1 MNMRHKPLRVTLTVA
16 AVLLAAAA
24 MAQPF
29 DSAQGKSRR
38 VQLDDLGRVVRV
50 SDPQI
55 SPDGKSIVVVM
66 SRANYDEN
74 RYDAELVLVDVAG
87 GKQRSLTQDRRG
99 IGQPRFSPSGDR
111 LAFVATVASA
121 AGQPARAQ
129 VFVMPMT
136 GGDARRI
143 TSAPKG
149 VQQYAWSPD
158 GRTIAYATE
167 DEAEK
172 KTGPERFN
180 DSFEIENDDVFIQLQ
195 RLPTHAWLVPAEGGE
210 AKRLTSGSWSLPIS
224 YPPGAP
230 ASPLAW
236 SPDGRS
242 IAVVRLATAH
252 SGDNDRATIQ
262 VVDVATGQMRG
273 VTGRERAETQA
284 TFSPDGSQIAYWH
297 PREGDSGSVNEIHV
311 APAAGGSGRSITRAL
326 DRNAARS
333 IWMPDG
339 KTLLVGANDNTRVS
353 LWLQPLD
360 GPARKLDLGTA
371 SPSSSFWVDVAV
383 GKDGAIA
390 FTATDP
396 MRPAELYYMASPTSA
411 PKRVTD
417 VNAEVA
423 SLALGK
429 TEVITWKSD
438 NFTHNGILTYPP
450 DFAPGRKYPL
460 VLVIHGGPRAA
471 SLETFG
477 MNPQIMAAKGWVV
490 FQPNYRGSDQI
501 GSAYQRAIVN
511 DAGAG
516 PGRDVMAGVEAVKQR
531 GFVDTT
537 RIAVSGWSYGGYMT
551 TWLIGNYTGWRVA
564 VAGAAVTDWMD
575 QYNLGDA
582 NVRRASAFG
591 GSPWTDPKRM
601 QAFMDQSPIAY
612 ASKIRTP
619 TLVMTNTQDYRVP
632 PTQSFKLYHALKD
645 NGVPT
650 KFIGYPIFGHN
661 ANDPVR
667 SRDVQRRWIGWIEQ
681 YFNEVTTSSSR

>member
-1 MNMRHKPLRVTLTVA
+1 MRQRMLRASLTVV

-24 MAQPF
+24 LAQP
-29 DSAQGKSRR
+29 RR
-38 VQLDDLGRVVRV
+38 IELDDLGRISRL

-55 SPDGKSIVVVM
+55 APDGKSIVVVM
-66 SRANYDEN
+66 SRADYDEN
-74 RYDAELVLVDVAG
+74 RYDANLLIVDVDSG
-87 GKQRSLTQDRRG
+87 SQRTLTEDRRG

-111 LAFVATVASA
+111 LAFLASVAPA
-121 AGQPARAQ
+121 AGQPALPQ
-129 VFVMPMT
+129 IFVMPMT
-136 GGDARRI
+136 GGDTRRI
-143 TSAPKG
+143 TNAPKG

-167 DEAEK
+167 DEAER

-180 DSFEIENDDVFIQLQ
+180 DSFEIENDDVFIQSQ
-195 RLPTHAWLVPAEGGE
+195 RLPTHAWVVPAAGGD
-210 AKRLTSGSWSLPIS
+210 ARRLTSGSWSLPIS

-236 SPDGRS
+236 APDGRS
-242 IAVVRLATAH
+242 IALVRLATAH
-252 SGDNDRATIQ
+252 SGDSDRATIQ
-262 VVDVATGQMRG
+262 ILDVATGQLRG
-273 VTGRERAETQA
+273 LTGRERHEGQP
-284 TFSPDGSQIAYWH
+284 TFSPDGSQVAYWQ
-297 PREGDSGSVNEIHV
+297 PRDGDTGSVNEIHM
-311 APAAGGSGRSITRAL
+311 APSAGGSGRSITRAL

-339 KTLLVGANDNTRVS
+339 KSLLVGANDNTRVS
-353 LWLQPLD
+353 LWLQPLE
-360 GPARKLDLGTA
+360 GVARKLDLGTA
-371 SPSSSFWVDVAV
+371 SPASSFWVDVAV
-383 GKDGAIA
+383 GKDGSIA

-396 MRPAELYYMASPTSA
+396 SRPAELYYMASPTTA
-411 PKRVTD
+411 PRRLTN
-417 VNAEVA
+417 VNADVA
-423 SLALGK
+423 ALTLGK
-429 TEVITWKSD
+429 TEVISWTSD
-438 NFTHNGILTYPP
+438 GFTHNGILTYPP
-450 DFAPGRKYPL
+450 DFALGRKYPL

-471 SLETFG
+471 SLETFAT
-477 MNPQIMAAKGWVV
+477 NPQIMAAKGWVV

-537 RIAVSGWSYGGYMT
+537 KIAVSGWSYGGYMT
-551 TWLIGNYTGWRVA
+551 TWLLGNYSGWRVA

-582 NVRRASAFG
+582 NVRRGAAFG

-601 QAFMDQSPIAY
+601 QAFMDQSPIANV
-612 ASKIRTP
+612 AKIRTP

-632 PTQSFKLYHALKD
+632 PTQSFKLYRALKD

-650 KFIGYPIFGHN
+650 KFFAYPIFGHN

-681 YFNEVTTSSSR
+681 YFNEATTSSR

>member
-38 VQLDDLGRVVRV
+38 IQLDDLGRVVRV

-74 RYDAELVLVDVAG
+74 RYDAELVLVDVASG
-87 GKQRSLTQDRRG
+87 RQRSLTMDRRG

-158 GRTIAYATE
+158 GR
-167 DEAEK
+167 
-172 KTGPERFN
+172 
-180 DSFEIENDDVFIQLQ
+180 
-195 RLPTHAWLVPAEGGE
+195 
-210 AKRLTSGSWSLPIS
+210 
-224 YPPGAP
+224 
-230 ASPLAW
+230 
-236 SPDGRS
+236 S

-262 VVDVATGQMRG
+262 VVDVATGQLRG
-273 VTGRERAETQA
+273 VTGRERAETQP

-311 APAAGGSGRSITRAL
+311 APAAGGAGRSLTRAL

-360 GPARKLDLGTA
+360 GPARRLDLGTA

-411 PKRVTD
+411 PKRLTD

-471 SLETFG
+471 SLETFA

-516 PGRDVMAGVEAVKQR
+516 PGRDVMAGAEAVKQR
-531 GFVDTT
+531 GFVDAT

>member
-1 MNMRHKPLRVTLTVA
+1 MRQKSFRVTRAVA
-16 AVLLAAAA
+16 VVLLAAAGLA
-24 MAQPF
+24 
-29 DSAQGKSRR
+29 SAQGKPRH
-38 VQLDDLGRVVRV
+38 VTLDDIGRVVRV

-55 SPDGKSIVVVM
+55 APDGKSIVVVM

-74 RYDAELVLVDVAG
+74 RYDAELVLVDVASG
-87 GKQRSLTQDRRG
+87 RQRSLTMDRRG

-111 LAFVATVASA
+111 LAFVANVAPA

-129 VFVMPMT
+129 VFVMPMD
-136 GGDARRI
+136 GGDARKI
-143 TSAPKG
+143 TNAPKG

-180 DSFEIENDDVFIQLQ
+180 DSFEIENDDIFITSQ
-195 RLPTHAWLVPAEGGE
+195 RLPTHAWLAPADGGE

-236 SPDGRS
+236 SPDGKS
-242 IAVVRLATAH
+242 IAIVRLATPH
-252 SGDNDRATIQ
+252 SGDNDRATIN
-262 VVDVATGQMRG
+262 VVDVASGQLRA
-273 VTGRERAETQA
+273 VTGGERAETQP
-284 TFSPDGSQIAYWH
+284 TFSPDGAQIAYWH

-311 APAAGGSGRSITRAL
+311 APVSGGKGKSITRAL

-339 KTLLVGANDNTRVS
+339 KTLLVGANDTTRVS

-383 GKDGAIA
+383 AKDGAIA

-396 MRPAELYYMASPTSA
+396 MRPAELYYMASATSA
-411 PKRVTD
+411 PKRLTD
-417 VNAEVA
+417 ANAEVA
-423 SLALGK
+423 SMALGK

-477 MNPQIMAAKGWVV
+477 MNAQIMAAKGWVV

-501 GSAYQRAIVN
+501 GGAYQKAIVN

-516 PGRDVMAGVEAVKQR
+516 PGRDVMAGIEAVKQR

-537 RIAVSGWSYGGYMT
+537 KIAVSGWSYGGYMT
-551 TWLIGNYTGWRVA
+551 SWLIGNYQGWRVA

-601 QAFMDQSPIAY
+601 QAFVDQSPITY

-619 TLVMTNTQDYRVP
+619 TLVMTNMEDYRVP

-681 YFNEVTTSSSR
+681 HFNEVTTSSR